1 MILGVA
7 LLAQVAVPSAHGA
20 ERRYAIVI
28 GSDRGDVDE
37 ETLRFAET
45 DADRMAQVLEKLG
58 GVEPTDLSLLHEPS
72 ADTVRRTLDE
82 VAGRIDE
89 HDDVAVV
96 FVYYSGHADAQDLH
110 LAGTRL
116 PLIELHDSVEAMSA
130 DVRLLVLD
138 ACRSGEITRTRGATP
153 ADPFEIVAEDRMR
166 SEGMAVITSAAAGE
180 DAQESDRL
188 QGGVFTHHF
197 VNGLRGAADSSGDS
211 RVTLTEAYRYT
222 YARTV
227 MTTSRAPELQHPS
240 YAFELRGEDDLVLT
254 SLESSTSYGRLR
266 LEEAGDYVLFDPRN
280 PDVVLEFEVPEGG
293 VVLVPAGKYIV
304 RRRLPDRVYQARVDV
319 EADTVSLV
327 QKADLIQQSLG
338 TTARRG
344 TSDRKA
350 ATAFQLGA
358 GVHAPAAP
366 GLGPV
371 PLGGLSLRV
380 DTRGLSVIAGIEA
393 GRRSTDGLY
402 LDIQTT
408 TLSAQLGAMRL
419 GDLGPVALGLGL
431 RGGTAVYWQTFTT
444 AGDAEDRRTIAPFL
458 GPIARVEMPV
468 GGRLLVGVTPALDI
482 AFLPRDQESGRPV
495 TGVMP
500 GVMVDVGAYLR

>member
-1 MILGVA
+1 
-7 LLAQVAVPSAHGA
+7 
-20 ERRYAIVI
+20 
-28 GSDRGDVDE
+28 
-37 ETLRFAET
+37 
-45 DADRMAQVLEKLG
+45 
-58 GVEPTDLSLLHEPS
+58 
-72 ADTVRRTLDE
+72 
-82 VAGRIDE
+82 
-89 HDDVAVV
+89 
-96 FVYYSGHADAQDLH
+96 
-110 LAGTRL
+110 
-116 PLIELHDSVEAMSA
+116 
-130 DVRLLVLD
+130 
-138 ACRSGEITRTRGATP
+138 
-153 ADPFEIVAEDRMR
+153 MR

-304 RRRLPDRVYQARVDV
+304 RRRLPDRVYQTRIEV

-327 QKADLIQQSLG
+327 QKADLVQQSLG

-344 TSDRKA
+344 TSVRRA
-350 ATAFQLGA
+350 ATALQLGA

-366 GLGPV
+366 SLGPM
-371 PLGGLSLRV
+371 PMGALSLRV
-380 DTRGLSVIAGIEA
+380 DTRGLSLVAGVDA
-393 GRRSTDGLY
+393 GRRPTEGPY
-402 LDIQTT
+402 VDIQTT
-408 TLSAQLGAMRL
+408 ALSAHLGALRL
-419 GDLGPVALGLGL
+419 GDVGPVALGLGI
-431 RGGTAVYWQTFTT
+431 RGGTAVYWQSFVT
-444 AGDAEDRRTIAPFL
+444 AGEAEDRRTIGPFF
-458 GPIARVEMPV
+458 GPVGRVEIPV
-468 GGRLLVGVTPALDI
+468 GGRLLVGVNPALDV
-482 AFLPRDQESGRPV
+482 AFLPPEADTGRPV
-495 TGVMP
+495 TAVMP
-500 GVMVDVGAYLR
+500 GVSIDVGAYLR

>member
-1 MILGVA
+1 MILGLA
-7 LLAQVAVPSAHGA
+7 LLTGPVEAA
-20 ERRYAIVI
+20 ERRFAVVI

-58 GVEPTDLSLLHEPS
+58 GVEPADLTLLHEPS

-82 VAGRIDE
+82 VGARIAATED
-89 HDDVAVV
+89 HAVV

-116 PLIELHDSVEAMSA
+116 PLEELHDTVEDMSA

-138 ACRSGEITRTRGATP
+138 ACRSGEITRARGAEP
-153 ADPFEIVAEDRMR
+153 AEPFEIVAEDRMR

-254 SLESSTSYGRLR
+254 ELTSTASYGRLR

-280 PDVVLEFEVPEGG
+280 PDVVLEFEVAEGG
-293 VVLVPAGKYIV
+293 IVLVPEGKYVV

-319 EADTVSLV
+319 EADQVHDVKRGDLV
-327 QKADLIQQSLG
+327 QQSLG

-344 TSDRKA
+344 TSERLA
-350 ATAFQLGA
+350 ATAVQLG
-358 GVHAPAAP
+358 GGLHAPP
-366 GLGPV
+366 SGGLGPM
-371 PLGGLSLRV
+371 PTTTLGLRV
-380 DTRGLSVIAGIEA
+380 DTRGLTVVSGVEGALRA
-393 GRRSTDGLY
+393 TDGEHLG
-402 LDIQTT
+402 IQTT
-408 TLSAQLGAMRL
+408 TLSGQLTAFRL
-419 GDLGPVALGLGL
+419 ADVGPVALGLGL
-431 RGGTAVYWQTFTT
+431 RGGTSVVWQSFETS
-444 AGDAEDRRTIAPFL
+444 GVAEDRRTIAPFF
-458 GPIARVEMPV
+458 GPAARVELPL
-468 GGRLLVGVTPALDI
+468 GGRLVLGLTPVLDVGLFP
-482 AFLPRDQESGRPV
+482 PEEQGRAVANP
-495 TGVMP
+495 MP
-500 GVMVDVGAYLR
+500 GLTVDVGAYVR